1 MVWRILENI
10 PSELTLFKTSPMWRR
25 VLAGLLCI
33 SLIWSLG
40 GELTSE
46 RSLLHPPLAQ
56 AATLS
61 GGTYPIQQAQY
72 NDENGEY
79 QLVLLNTPAGQPPLF
94 SSPDVQM
101 MPLTEE
107 EVAAGERSYLGFD
120 NGQPVLHLATD
131 FRIDYIH
138 AVTETQPN
146 PQTGEPQTVVVRQ
159 QSSFWSP
166 FAGAL
171 AGQAIGSLLFSP
183 SYYVP
188 PMYQPGTTLRG
199 YGGSGSSYSQAVES
213 YQKKHNQPPAAVK
226 NRQTLRTTGSL
237 RNGSPGNRPGSSS
250 VRPSGRATGSGIGA
264 SRLQGNGQRSST
276 VKQRGGG
283 FGSGRSRSPSRSLG
297 RRRR

>member
-1 MVWRILENI
+1 
-10 PSELTLFKTSPMWRR
+10 MWRR

-40 GELTSE
+40 GEMTPG
-46 RSLLHPPLAQ
+46 RSLLQPSLAQ

-61 GGTYPIQQAQY
+61 SGKYPVQQAQY

-79 QLVLLNTPAGQPPLF
+79 QLVLLNTPPGQPPLF
-94 SSPDVQM
+94 SSTDVQM

-107 EVAAGERSYLGFD
+107 EVAAGERSYLSFES
-120 NGQPVLHLATD
+120 GQPVLHLAQD

-138 AVTETQPN
+138 AVTETQTN

-171 AGQAIGSLLFSP
+171 AGQAIGSMLFSP

-188 PMYQPGTTLRG
+188 PMYQPGTTLTG
-199 YGGSGSSYSQAVES
+199 YGGSGSSYSQAVQS
-213 YQKKHNQPPAAVK
+213 YQQKHNEPPAAVK
-226 NRQTLRTTGSL
+226 NRQTLRKTGSL
-237 RNGSPGNRPGSSS
+237 RNGPSKSNRAGNSSA
-250 VRPSGRATGSGIGA
+250 RQSGRSTGSGIGA
-264 SRLQGNGQRSST
+264 SRLRGNSQRSGT
-276 VKQRGGG
+276 VKQRGGS
-283 FGSGRSRSPSRSLG
+283 FGSGRSRSPARSFG